1 MKFPSALKVSP
12 SYSAKA
18 LSSMI
23 NTDFLEKLSHYLVL
37 KFLYLVFQGTS
48 ETKIYGTLDLGSF
61 LT

>member
-1 MKFPSALKVSP
+1 
-12 SYSAKA
+12 
-18 LSSMI
+18 MI